1 MSVRRTTA
9 GLVLVPLLL
18 SACGGGDDSV
28 ADPPVS
34 SAPTSSPTESPE
46 HESPE
51 HFIRRWTQLE
61 QAMENTGKV
70 HLAFRTSAAHASPA
84 SGSLATV
91 QGFYRDGG
99 YVRVGW
105 LASSRRSSEVIQ
117 VAPSDTFTVRINS
130 APTTYKEKEDGPT
143 RHLQGGPSTELLT
156 LRRTSTGWLMH
167 DTVEQASLITYKA
180 ILVGLMA
187 VCLVQLT
194 GPSSAASESGAT
206 HQATCTTLF
215 KAA

>member
-34 SAPTSSPTESPE
+34 SAPTSSSTESPE

-70 HLAFRTSAAHASPA
+70 HLDLKV
-84 SGSLATV
+84 SGSCKPCVRLAREV

-99 YVRVGW
+99 YVKWDGW
-105 LASSRRSSEVIQ
+105 VIKTIERSDSSGGLI
-117 VAPSDTFTVRINS
+117 TFTVRINS
-130 APTTYKEKEDGPT
+130 APTTYREKEDGPT
-143 RHLQGGPSTELLT
+143 KHLQGGPSTELLT
-156 LRRTSTGWLMH
+156 LRRTSTGWLMQ
-167 DTVEQASLITYKA
+167 DTVEQAS
-180 ILVGLMA
+180 
-187 VCLVQLT
+187 
-194 GPSSAASESGAT
+194 
-206 HQATCTTLF
+206 
-215 KAA
+215 